1 MESQKG
7 EKYDMRVVKNQKELQ
22 KILPF
27 SKPRLDILIPMEA
40 IKVRGYKQI
49 YCPNCGHIVNGFR
62 QDKKGEARCQV
73 CHRNFFL

>member
-22 KILPF
+22 K
-27 SKPRLDILIPMEA
+27 A

-49 YCPNCGHIVNGFR
+49 YCPNCGHIVNDFR

-73 CHRNFFL
+73 CHRKFFL

>member
-49 YCPNCGHIVNGFR
+49 YCPNCGHIVNDFR
-62 QDKKGEARCQV
+62 QDKKGEARC
-73 CHRNFFL
+73 